1 MSNNEEMVLVEL
13 NRYQDMVQEVLDY
26 IEKHQEIKEVQE
38 IYEIVKDWC
47 C

>member
-1 MSNNEEMVLVEL
+1 MNNDEIVLVEL
-13 NRYQDMVQEVLDY
+13 NRYQDMVQKVLDY
-26 IEKHQEIKEVQE
+26 IEKHQEVKEVQE